1 MKTTIKE
8 QAPYPLKDLGTYG
21 LITTL
26 FCSSITRK
34 NQKTNKP
41 IDN

>member
-8 QAPYPLKDLGTYG
+8 PAPHPLKDLGVYG
-21 LITTL
+21 LTPNL